1 MDSRITAF
9 LLASV
14 GATIFAG
21 TLANGQLAP
30 ASIDAAE
37 RNNDIGFT
45 EEFFLE
51 DCSFSTTGSNRYF
64 VLEPGYRLLLT
75 GEDEGAEV
83 ELEITVLDKTKK
95 VDGVTTRVV
104 EERES
109 EDGELVEV
117 SRNYFAIC
125 EETNSVFYFGEEV
138 DFYENGKIASH
149 EGSWLAGKKGAKAGL
164 IMPGL
169 VLINSKY
176 MQEVAPGVAMDR
188 ARILSIDEELRTP
201 AGRFDGV
208 LKTWETTPLEPGVNE
223 FKFYAPGI
231 GLIQDKELRLE
242 EHGFKK

>member
-1 MDSRITAF
+1 MDSKITAV

-14 GATIFAG
+14 AATIFAG

-37 RNNDIGFT
+37 RNNNIGFT

-51 DCSFSTTGSNRYF
+51 DCNFSTTGSNRYF

-109 EDGELVEV
+109 EDGELVEI

-125 EETNSVFYFGEEV
+125 EETDSVFYFGEDV
-138 DFYENGKIASH
+138 DFYENGEIASH

-176 MQEVAPGVAMDR
+176 MQEVAPGVAMD
-188 ARILSIDEELRTP
+188 LS
-201 AGRFDGV
+201 
-208 LKTWETTPLEPGVNE
+208 
-223 FKFYAPGI
+223 
-231 GLIQDKELRLE
+231 LI
-242 EHGFKK
+242 HI